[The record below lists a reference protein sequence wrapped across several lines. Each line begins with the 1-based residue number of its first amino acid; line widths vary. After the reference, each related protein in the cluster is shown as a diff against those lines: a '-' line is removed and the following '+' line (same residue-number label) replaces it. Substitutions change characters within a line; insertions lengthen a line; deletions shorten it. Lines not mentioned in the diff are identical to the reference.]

1 MDVDLLSLVEAAYR
15 VELPEEEWL
24 AGIVNAGNSLFD
36 DGLGTASYV
45 YSIDDAVATAEPV
58 ITRLS
63 LGGPFDPSWLA
74 DFQQRIGERGGHGL
88 LAHHSFSCFQ
98 RRDGQRLVHII

>member
-63 LGGPFDPSWLA
+63 L
-74 DFQQRIGERGGHGL
+74 
-88 LAHHSFSCFQ
+88 
-98 RRDGQRLVHII
+98 